1 MLHLGGGTDYSLSH
15 PIDEFSLMQPADCI
29 YIAIPHNDGVLYLGI
44 TIRTKFAFSPSIICD
59 LYLLFVHQCLSNFH
73 GIQLKNL
80 EAERDD
86 LRANVDELRAAL
98 EQETLQKVDHQNHAQ
113 SLMEELNFKQK
124 VHEEVRSIVI
134 MEVCILT

>member
-1 MLHLGGGTDYSLSH
+1 M
-15 PIDEFSLMQPADCI
+15 
-29 YIAIPHNDGVLYLGI
+29 
-44 TIRTKFAFSPSIICD
+44 
-59 LYLLFVHQCLSNFH
+59 
-73 GIQLKNL
+73 
-80 EAERDD
+80 
-86 LRANVDELRAAL
+86 DELRAAL